1 MSLERFLVAR
11 SDVGMLECARH
22 VWIFL
27 LHLQETLAY
36 FCAYRQERSMRSLG
50 GHRNGWEKVCPPPGV
65 LNLAS
70 KNCRVRGTPKRHHTS
85 LLIVDNATSSTWK
98 LIKILR
104 RKISEE

>member
-11 SDVGMLECARH
+11 SDVGMLECARL

-27 LHLQETLAY
+27 LHLQKTLAY
-36 FCAYRQERSMRSLG
+36 LCAYRQERSMISLG
-50 GHRNGWEKVCPPPGV
+50 GIETGGRRCARRPGV
-65 LNLAS
+65 VNLAS
-70 KNCRVRGTPKRHHTS
+70 KNCRVRGTRKRHHTS

-104 RKISEE
+104 RNICEE